1 MDIRQISI
9 RYRQDHDR
17 ILVDINTGAGAEVQV
32 WLTRRMTLRLWPL
45 LNRVVVDHFAIPQD
59 AKTDGFVNL
68 ATMDTRTKTLLADF
82 KREEAMQKADFNTP
96 YQTGAT
102 LHPLGNNPLLVTE
115 VNLTP
120 FGNGQ
125 LQLNFNE
132 KLEDPASL
140 RGFQMDLSTELVFA
154 VIKLMGHALEQS
166 QWQIGHGAS
175 PPSMVVDEA
184 AEEIDLSPDATR
196 PTYLN

>member
-1 MDIRQISI
+1 MDISQISI

-17 ILVDINTGAGAEVQV
+17 ILVDINTGADAEVQV

-45 LNRVVVDHFAIPQD
+45 LNRVVIDHFAIPSD

-68 ATMDTRTKTLLADF
+68 ATMDTQTKTMLAEF
-82 KREEAMQKADFNTP
+82 KRDEVLQKADFSTP
-96 YQTGAT
+96 YKNGAT
-102 LHPLGNNPLLVTE
+102 LHPLGQNPLLVTE

-132 KLEDPASL
+132 KLENPASL
-140 RGFQMDLSTELVFA
+140 RGFQMNLSTELVFA
-154 VIKLMGHALEQS
+154 VIKLMGHALQQS
-166 QWQIGHGAS
+166 QWEMDHNPAQATMLVGA
-175 PPSMVVDEA
+175 A
-184 AEEIDLSPDATR
+184 ADEIDLSPDATR

>member
-1 MDIRQISI
+1 MDISQISI
-9 RYRQDHDR
+9 RYREDHDR
-17 ILVDINTGAGAEVQV
+17 ILVDINTGADAEVQV

-45 LNRVVVDHFAIPQD
+45 LNRVVIDHFAIPSD

-68 ATMDTRTKTLLADF
+68 ATMDTQTKTMLADF
-82 KREEAMQKADFNTP
+82 KRDEVLQKADFSTP
-96 YQTGAT
+96 YKNGAT
-102 LHPLGNNPLLVTE
+102 LHPLGKNPLLVTE

-120 FGNGQ
+120 FRNGH

-140 RGFQMDLSTELVFA
+140 RGFQMNLSTELVFA
-154 VIKLMGHALEQS
+154 VIKLMGHALQQS
-166 QWQIGHGAS
+166 QWKLDHNLTQAT
-175 PPSMVVDEA
+175 MVADEA

>member
-32 WLTRRMTLRLWPL
+32 WLTRRMSLRLWPL
-45 LNRVVVDHFAIPQD
+45 LNRVVIDHFAIPSD

-68 ATMDTRTKTLLADF
+68 AAMDTQTKTMLADF
-82 KREEAMQKADFNTP
+82 KREEVMQKADFSTP
-96 YQTGAT
+96 YQSGAT
-102 LHPLGNNPLLVTE
+102 LHPLGQNPLLVTE

-132 KLEDPASL
+132 KLEEPASL

-166 QWQIGHGAS
+166 QWELGNSAAQAT
-175 PPSMVVDEA
+175 MVVDEA
-184 AEEIDLSPDATR
+184 ADEIDLSPDATR

>member
-1 MDIRQISI
+1 
-9 RYRQDHDR
+9 
-17 ILVDINTGAGAEVQV
+17 
-32 WLTRRMTLRLWPL
+32 
-45 LNRVVVDHFAIPQD
+45 
-59 AKTDGFVNL
+59 
-68 ATMDTRTKTLLADF
+68 
-82 KREEAMQKADFNTP
+82 MQKADFSTP
-96 YQTGAT
+96 YQSGAT
-102 LHPLGNNPLLVTE
+102 LHPLGQNPLLVTE

-132 KLEDPASL
+132 KLEEPASL

-166 QWQIGHGAS
+166 QWELGNSAAQAT
-175 PPSMVVDEA
+175 MVVDEA
-184 AEEIDLSPDATR
+184 ADEIDLSPDATR